1 MCRVIVQPQGG
12 AKVTFAGAARMRS
25 AFILFLAYTYWL
37 ELSSRQIVIADFGPW
52 HEILNSLGLVS
63 PGFSVEIGI

>member
-1 MCRVIVQPQGG
+1 MLEPQGG
-12 AKVTFAGAARMRS
+12 VGISSRGVAVLRG
-25 AFILFLAYTYWL
+25 AFISILAYTYWL